1 MDIDNKQLERDI
13 ENAIRARG
21 LKEQMQQWDADL
33 RRIPRLGGGLEGAA
47 MPAACQVAEP
57 VAASMPMIQKPQSKS
72 SARSKLRRTI
82 YTLSAVAVLA
92 GIVVMAIP
100 TSTWRQAS
108 RWAYRQ
114 YAHYFLPSQPKKVV
128 YKNSTEILMAM
139 ATPSVNQIIA
149 DRYELEILGHEDLI
163 QDAAWQI
170 QKAKYALAEQILAD
184 ARELSSTSDTH
195 YLESMDDIEY
205 LEALCHL
212 GQNRRTKA
220 KKLLIAIAESN
231 SRHREAAAHLAE
243 EIK

>member
-21 LKEQMQQWDADL
+21 LKEQMQQWEAERKQQTDYP
-33 RRIPRLGGGLEGAA
+33 RIPA
-47 MPAACQVAEP
+47 
-57 VAASMPMIQKPQSKS
+57 AASMPSREDIKFTKNPS
-72 SARSKLRRTI
+72 RWPKLRRTI

-92 GIVVMAIP
+92 GIVVMAVP
-100 TSTWRQAS
+100 MSVWKSSYRQAS
-108 RWAYRQ
+108 HWAYQQ
-114 YAHYFLPSQPKKVV
+114 YAHYFLPLQPKKVV
-128 YKNSTEILMAM
+128 YENSTETLMAM

-170 QKAKYALAEQILAD
+170 QKANYGVAEQILAD
-184 ARELSSTSDTH
+184 AREALSTNDT
-195 YLESMDDIEY
+195 YYQASLDDIEF

-212 GQNRRTKA
+212 GQNRRAQA
-220 KKLLIAIAESN
+220 KKLLTAIAQSN
-231 SRHREAAAHLAE
+231 SRHREAAAQLAE

>member
-21 LKEQMQQWDADL
+21 LKEQMQQWETERKQQTDYP
-33 RRIPRLGGGLEGAA
+33 RIPA
-47 MPAACQVAEP
+47 
-57 VAASMPMIQKPQSKS
+57 AASMPSREDIKFTKNPS
-72 SARSKLRRTI
+72 RWPKLRRTI

-92 GIVVMAIP
+92 GIVVMVVP
-100 TSTWRQAS
+100 MSVWKSSYRQAS

-128 YKNSTEILMAM
+128 YENPTETLMAM
-139 ATPSVNQIIA
+139 AAPSVNQIVS

-170 QKAKYALAEQILAD
+170 QKANYAVAEQILAD
-184 ARELSSTSDTH
+184 AREALSTDDAYYRET
-195 YLESMDDIEY
+195 MDDIEY
-205 LEALCHL
+205 LEALCFL
-212 GQNRRTKA
+212 GQDRRTKA
-220 KKLLIAIAESN
+220 KKMLTAIAESD
-231 SRHREAAAHLAE
+231 SRHREAAAQLAE

>member
-21 LKEQMQQWDADL
+21 LKELMQQWDAERKPTDYPC
-33 RRIPRLGGGLEGAA
+33 IPT
-47 MPAACQVAEP
+47 
-57 VAASMPMIQKPQSKS
+57 AASTS
-72 SARSKLRRTI
+72 SAEDSKPRQSRWPKLRRTI
-82 YTLSAVAVLA
+82 YTLSAVAVLV
-92 GIVVMAIP
+92 GVLLMAIP
-100 TSTWRQAS
+100 TSVWKSTYRQAS

-114 YAHYFLPSQPKKVV
+114 YALYFAPSQPRQ
-128 YKNSTEILMAM
+128 STYEHTIDDLMAM
-139 ATPSVNQIIA
+139 ATPSVNQIVA

-170 QKAKYALAEQILAD
+170 QKANYAVAEEILAD
-184 ARELSSTSDTH
+184 ARDLLSTTDAH
-195 YLESMDDIEY
+195 YQQTMDDIEY

-220 KKLLIAIAESN
+220 KKLLIAIAQSD
-231 SRHREAAAHLAE
+231 SRHRETAARLAD

>member
-21 LKEQMQQWDADL
+21 LKEQMQQWEAE
-33 RRIPRLGGGLEGAA
+33 RKQQIEHPRIPA
-47 MPAACQVAEP
+47 
-57 VAASMPMIQKPQSKS
+57 AASMPSREDIMSTQKPS
-72 SARSKLRRTI
+72 RWPKLRRTI

-92 GIVVMAIP
+92 SIVVMAVP
-100 TSTWRQAS
+100 TSVWKSSYRQAS
-108 RWAYRQ
+108 RWAYQQ
-114 YAHYFLPSQPKKVV
+114 YAQYFLPSQPKKVV
-128 YKNSTEILMAM
+128 YENSTETLMAM
-139 ATPSVNQIIA
+139 ATPSVNQIVS

-170 QKAKYALAEQILAD
+170 QKANYGVAEQILAD
-184 ARELSSTSDTH
+184 AREALSTNDT
-195 YLESMDDIEY
+195 YYQASLDDIEF

-220 KKLLIAIAESN
+220 KKMLTAIAESD
-231 SRHREAAAHLAE
+231 SRHREAAAQLAE

>member
-21 LKEQMQQWDADL
+21 LKEQMQQWEAE
-33 RRIPRLGGGLEGAA
+33 RKQQIEHPRIPA
-47 MPAACQVAEP
+47 
-57 VAASMPMIQKPQSKS
+57 AASVPSREDIMSTQKPS
-72 SARSKLRRTI
+72 RWPKLRRTI

-92 GIVVMAIP
+92 GIVVMAVP
-100 TSTWRQAS
+100 TSVWKSSYRQAS

-128 YKNSTEILMAM
+128 YENSTETLMAM
-139 ATPSVNQIIA
+139 AAPSVNQIVS

-170 QKAKYALAEQILAD
+170 QKANYAVAEQILAD
-184 ARELSSTSDTH
+184 ARDALSTNDT
-195 YLESMDDIEY
+195 YYQASLDEIEF

-220 KKLLIAIAESN
+220 KKMLTAIAESD
-231 SRHREAAAHLAE
+231 SRHREAAAQLAE

>member
-21 LKEQMQQWDADL
+21 LKEQMQQWETERKQQTDYP
-33 RRIPRLGGGLEGAA
+33 RIPA
-47 MPAACQVAEP
+47 
-57 VAASMPMIQKPQSKS
+57 AASMPSRKDIKFTKNPS
-72 SARSKLRRTI
+72 RWPKLRRTI

-92 GIVVMAIP
+92 GIVVMAVP
-100 TSTWRQAS
+100 MSVWKSSYRQAS

-128 YKNSTEILMAM
+128 YENPTETLIAM
-139 ATPSVNQIIA
+139 ATPTVNQIVA

-170 QKAKYALAEQILAD
+170 QKANYAVAEQILAD
-184 ARELSSTSDTH
+184 AREALSTDDVH
-195 YLESMDDIEY
+195 YQETMDDIEY

-220 KKLLIAIAESN
+220 KKLLIAITESD
-231 SRHREAAAHLAE
+231 SRHREAAAQLAE

>member
-21 LKEQMQQWDADL
+21 LKEQMQQWEAK
-33 RRIPRLGGGLEGAA
+33 RKQQIEHPRIPA
-47 MPAACQVAEP
+47 
-57 VAASMPMIQKPQSKS
+57 AASMPSREDIMSTQKPS
-72 SARSKLRRTI
+72 RWPKLRRTI

-92 GIVVMAIP
+92 GIVVMAVP
-100 TSTWRQAS
+100 TSVWKSSYRQAS

-128 YKNSTEILMAM
+128 YENSTETLMAM
-139 ATPSVNQIIA
+139 ATPSVNQIVS

-170 QKAKYALAEQILAD
+170 QKANYGVAEQILAD
-184 ARELSSTSDTH
+184 AREALSTNDT
-195 YLESMDDIEY
+195 YYQASLDDIEF

-220 KKLLIAIAESN
+220 KKMLTAIAESD
-231 SRHREAAAHLAE
+231 SRHREAAAQLAE

>member
-21 LKEQMQQWDADL
+21 LKEQMQQWEAERKQQSDYP
-33 RRIPRLGGGLEGAA
+33 RIPAA
-47 MPAACQVAEP
+47 A
-57 VAASMPMIQKPQSKS
+57 SKS
-72 SARSKLRRTI
+72 SCEDIKSTQKPSRWPKLRRTI

-92 GIVVMAIP
+92 GIVVMAVP
-100 TSTWRQAS
+100 TSVWKSGYRQAS

-128 YKNSTEILMAM
+128 YENSTETLMAM
-139 ATPSVNQIIA
+139 ATPSVNQIVA

-170 QKAKYALAEQILAD
+170 QKANYGVAEQILAD
-184 ARELSSTSDTH
+184 ARDALSTNDT
-195 YLESMDDIEY
+195 YYQASIDDIEF

-220 KKLLIAIAESN
+220 KKLLIAIAESD
-231 SRHREAAAHLAE
+231 SRHREAAAQLAE

>member
-21 LKEQMQQWDADL
+21 LKEQMQQWEAERKQQSDYP
-33 RRIPRLGGGLEGAA
+33 RIPAA
-47 MPAACQVAEP
+47 A
-57 VAASMPMIQKPQSKS
+57 SKS
-72 SARSKLRRTI
+72 SCEDIKSTQKPSRWPKLRRTI

-92 GIVVMAIP
+92 GIVVMAVP
-100 TSTWRQAS
+100 TSVWKSGYRQAS

-128 YKNSTEILMAM
+128 YENSTETLMAM
-139 ATPSVNQIIA
+139 ATPTVNQIVA

-170 QKAKYALAEQILAD
+170 QKANYAVAEQILAD
-184 ARELSSTSDTH
+184 ARDALSTNDT
-195 YLESMDDIEY
+195 YYQASLDDIEF

-220 KKLLIAIAESN
+220 KKLLIAIAESD
-231 SRHREAAAHLAE
+231 SRHREAAAQLAE
-243 EIK
+243 EIE

>member
-21 LKEQMQQWDADL
+21 LKEQMQQWEAE
-33 RRIPRLGGGLEGAA
+33 RKQQIEHPRIPA
-47 MPAACQVAEP
+47 
-57 VAASMPMIQKPQSKS
+57 AASVPSREDIMSTQKPS
-72 SARSKLRRTI
+72 RWPKLRRTI

-92 GIVVMAIP
+92 GIVVMAVP
-100 TSTWRQAS
+100 TSVWKSSYRQAS

-128 YKNSTEILMAM
+128 YENSTETLMAM
-139 ATPSVNQIIA
+139 AAPSVNQIVS

-170 QKAKYALAEQILAD
+170 QKANYAVAEQILAD
-184 ARELSSTSDTH
+184 ARDALSTNDT
-195 YLESMDDIEY
+195 YYQASLDDIEF

-220 KKLLIAIAESN
+220 KKMLTAIAESD
-231 SRHREAAAHLAE
+231 SRHREAAAQLAE

>member
-21 LKEQMQQWDADL
+21 LKEQMQQWEAERKQQTDYP
-33 RRIPRLGGGLEGAA
+33 RIPA
-47 MPAACQVAEP
+47 
-57 VAASMPMIQKPQSKS
+57 AASMPSREDIMSTQKPS
-72 SARSKLRRTI
+72 RWPKLRRTI

-92 GIVVMAIP
+92 GIVVMAVP
-100 TSTWRQAS
+100 TSVWKSSYRQAS

-128 YKNSTEILMAM
+128 YENSTETLMAM
-139 ATPSVNQIIA
+139 AAPSVNQIVS

-170 QKAKYALAEQILAD
+170 QKANYAVAEQILAD
-184 ARELSSTSDTH
+184 ARDALSTDDAYYQET
-195 YLESMDDIEY
+195 MDDIEY
-205 LEALCHL
+205 LEALCFL

-220 KKLLIAIAESN
+220 KKLLIAIAESD
-231 SRHREAAAHLAE
+231 SRHREAAAQLAE

>member
-21 LKEQMQQWDADL
+21 LKEQMQQWEAE
-33 RRIPRLGGGLEGAA
+33 RKQQIEHPRISA
-47 MPAACQVAEP
+47 
-57 VAASMPMIQKPQSKS
+57 AASMPSREDIMSTQKPS
-72 SARSKLRRTI
+72 RWPKLRRTI

-92 GIVVMAIP
+92 GIVVMVVP
-100 TSTWRQAS
+100 MSVWKSSYRQAS

-128 YKNSTEILMAM
+128 YENSTETLMAM
-139 ATPSVNQIIA
+139 AAPSVNQIVS

-170 QKAKYALAEQILAD
+170 QKANYAVAEQILAD
-184 ARELSSTSDTH
+184 ARDALSTNDT
-195 YLESMDDIEY
+195 YYQASLDDIEF

-212 GQNRRTKA
+212 GQNHRSKA
-220 KKLLIAIAESN
+220 KKMLTAIAESD
-231 SRHREAAAHLAE
+231 SRHREAAAQLAE